1 MSDAECVTVVASG
14 ASTPISRYD
23 TRDTL
28 RPLEENVEFLSRF
41 QEIEERL
48 RRLEL
53 SEERSSSD
61 DPEDAAKL
69 APPAVDSTERTV
81 FDVPVRDVEKLIIL
95 FVCILIWFC
104 FGKKFS
110 IYGT

>member
-1 MSDAECVTVVASG
+1 MSDVESVTVVASG
-14 ASTPISRYD
+14 ASTPIPRYG
-23 TRDTL
+23 TPDTL
-28 RPLEENVEFLSRF
+28 RPLEENVEFLSRI

-48 RRLEL
+48 CRLEL

-69 APPAVDSTERTV
+69 ASPAVAIAERTV
-81 FDVPVRDVEKLIIL
+81 FDVPVRDVERLIIL
-95 FVCILIWFC
+95 FVCILVWFC
-104 FGKKFS
+104 FGKKF